1 MKDII
6 VSTKDDFIF
15 KNKLYDEIAIKS
27 VVKKEMDL
35 FIFEENIL
43 IKKFE
48 NIKKAKEAIVEKIVR
63 EEFGD
68 ENDILIHY
76 EHDKK
81 RKNLYL
87 YSMGNGRKVKNIIN
101 EAKVLR
107 IKPIQFYIKTLVESK
122 IKKIRNYIIIIE
134 LREIIYSL
142 YIEENFIIKSFVK
155 NKNDFILSH
164 ELNDLENGSI
174 VIMSKEI
181 EDIILEEI
189 KYRLHIIYLEI
200 GEIINEKIFK
210 V

>member
-6 VSTKDDFIF
+6 VSTKDEFIF

-27 VVKKEMDL
+27 VVKKEVDL

-43 IKKFE
+43 IKEFE
-48 NIKKAKEAIVEKIVR
+48 NIKKAKEDIVEKIVK

-81 RKNLYL
+81 RKKLYL
-87 YSMGNGRKVKNIIN
+87 YSMGNGSKIKNIIN
-101 EAKVLR
+101 DAKVIR
-107 IKPIQFYIKTLVESK
+107 IKPIQFYIKVLVESK
-122 IKKIRNYIIIIE
+122 VKKIRNYIIIIE

-142 YIEENFIIKSFVK
+142 YIKENFIIKSFMK
-155 NKNDFILSH
+155 NKNDFILSR

-174 VIMSKEI
+174 VIVSKEV
-181 EDIILEEI
+181 ENIISEEI
-189 KYRLHIIYLEI
+189 KCKLHVICLEI
-200 GEIINEKIFK
+200 GEMINEKIFK

>member
-142 YIEENFIIKSFVK
+142 YIEDNFIIKSFVK

-181 EDIILEEI
+181 EDIIPEEI